1 MKILVT
7 GPDGVL
13 GSNLVRELLNRN
25 NTVSVL
31 LLENTKS
38 PTLDELNITRYYG
51 NILNPTDLD
60 LCFQGQDIV
69 IHCAAA
75 TNVYPAR
82 NEFLYNVN
90 VGGTQNIID
99 AAIKHSIS
107 RLVYV
112 GTANSFGYGESLEQ
126 LGKEGNPYKS
136 VKYGLDYMDSK
147 RKAQELVLDYVQNH
161 NLPAVVVNPTF
172 MIGPYDS
179 KPSSGE
185 MILALHKGRVPGY
198 TKGGKNYI
206 AVKDAATA
214 IANATTMGRI
224 GECYIL
230 GNENLTYQEAF
241 EKIASAIGAKPP
253 RRKLTNTMV
262 ITYGI
267 LNSFFAKIFRFRPS
281 VTKELATISC
291 DKHYY
296 SAEKARNELQLPQTP
311 IEIAVKECFE
321 WFLTN
326 GYINK

>member
-1 MKILVT
+1 MNILVT

-13 GSNLVRELLNRN
+13 GSNLVRELLKRKY
-25 NTVSVL
+25 TVSVL
-31 LLENTKS
+31 LLSKTS
-38 PTLDELNITRYYG
+38 TPTLDELNIIRYYG
-51 NILNPTDLD
+51 NILNPEDLEQ
-60 LCFQGQDIV
+60 CFKNQDIV

-82 NEFLYNVN
+82 NEFVN
-90 VGGTQNIID
+90 TVNIQGTKNIIN
-99 AAIKHSIS
+99 AALKHSIN

-112 GTANSFGYGESLEQ
+112 GTANSFGFGETLEQ
-126 LGKEGNPYKS
+126 PGTENNPYKS
-136 VKYGLDYMDSK
+136 IKYGLDYMDSK
-147 RKAQELVLDYVQNH
+147 RKAQELVLESVKQQK
-161 NLPAVVVNPTF
+161 LPAVIVNPTF

-198 TKGGKNYI
+198 TNGGKNYV
-206 AVKDAATA
+206 AVKDAAIA
-214 IANATTMGRI
+214 IANATTMGRV

-230 GNENLTYQEAF
+230 GNENLTYREAF
-241 EKIASAIGAKPP
+241 EKIANAIGTKPP
-253 RRKLTNTMV
+253 RVKLTKTMV
-262 ITYGI
+262 ITYGV
-267 LNSFFAKIFRFRPS
+267 LNSFFAKIFRFKPS
-281 VTKELATISC
+281 VTKELAIISC

-311 IEIAVKECFE
+311 IEVAVKECYE